1 MGDNPTNGDLNGLI
15 EELKAVSSDTQKTF
29 GALSSAQLNW
39 KPAPEEWSVAQC
51 FDHLIVTNRRFF
63 PLLEQAARG
72 EYAGSFW
79 ERVSPFS
86 GLFGRIVVGTLK
98 NPGRK
103 FKAPPTI
110 QPSKSDIDAAV
121 LANFVE
127 HQGELIE
134 HMRAVEGVNLKGLK
148 VTSPIAA
155 FMTYSMFDALRIV
168 VAHEQ
173 RHFAQARRVLER
185 EGFPR

>member
-1 MGDNPTNGDLNGLI
+1 MSDNPTNGGLNGLI
-15 EELKAVSSDTQKTF
+15 EELKAVSANAQETF
-29 GALSSAQLNW
+29 GALSAAQLNW

-63 PLLEQAARG
+63 PVLEQAARG
-72 EYAGSFW
+72 RYAGSLW

-86 GLFGRIVVGTLK
+86 GIFGRIVVSTLK
-98 NPGRK
+98 NQSRK
-103 FKAPPTI
+103 FKAPATI
-110 QPSKSDIDAAV
+110 QPSSSSIDAAV
-121 LANFVE
+121 LGRFVE

-155 FMTYSMFDALRIV
+155 FMTYSIFDALRIV

-173 RHFAQARRVLER
+173 RHFAQARRVTER